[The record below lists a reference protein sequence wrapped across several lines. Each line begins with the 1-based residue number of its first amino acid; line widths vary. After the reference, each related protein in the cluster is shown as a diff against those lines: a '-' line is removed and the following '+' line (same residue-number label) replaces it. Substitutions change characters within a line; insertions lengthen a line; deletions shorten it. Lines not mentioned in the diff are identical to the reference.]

1 MIKKSFKTKWY
12 INNKFIINKNKEE
25 ISLEEVEVIKVDQ
38 ENISKYPP
46 KCFLNPKNEGY
57 QIKLKWL
64 QDRFSESLK
73 ILLLY
78 LDKKCIGFIEYVPGE
93 YAWRAVDAKDYMFI
107 HCIWI
112 TPNKNKEKG
121 YGSLLVKE
129 CIKDAEKKGKLGVV
143 VITSEG
149 PFMAGKDLFLK
160 NGFSSVS
167 SAKPSYEL
175 MVKNL
180 KKGPKPKFND
190 FEKKLEN
197 YKGLH
202 IVYSNQC
209 PWVAR
214 SIDEIKEVADK
225 QGLKLIYD
233 ELKTAKD
240 AQNAPSIYGV
250 FTLINNGK
258 ILVDHYI
265 STTRFKNIVKK
276 ELN

>member
-1 MIKKSFKTKWY
+1 M
-12 INNKFIINKNKEE
+12 EE
-25 ISLEEVEVIKVDQ
+25 IEIIDVDK

-64 QDRFSESLK
+64 QDRFSEGLK
-73 ILLLY
+73 IKLLY
-78 LDKKCIGFIEYVPGE
+78 QNNKCIGFIEYVAGE
-93 YAWRAVDAKDYMFI
+93 YAWRAIDAKDYLFI

-112 TPNKNKEKG
+112 SPNKNKEKG

-129 CIKDAEKKGKLGVV
+129 CIKDAEKEGKLGVA

-160 NGFSSVS
+160 NGFTSV
-167 SAKPSYEL
+167 AYEKPSYEL
-175 MVKNL
+175 MVKTL
-180 KKGPKPKFND
+180 KDGTKPTFKD
-190 FEKKLEN
+190 FEKRLKD
-197 YKGLH
+197 YKGLNV
-202 IVYSNQC
+202 VYSNQC

-214 SIDEIKEVADK
+214 SINEIKEVAK
-225 QGLKLIYD
+225 ELGLKLIYK
-233 ELKTAKD
+233 ELKTAKE

-250 FTLINNGK
+250 FTLINNGE

-265 STTRFKNIVKK
+265 STTRFKNIIKKIVK
-276 ELN
+276 